1 MFLDNEIDAINHIN
15 LGWMQ
20 THYDYPDLVIL
31 DIRFPR
37 TDYIQYDISNFERM

>member
-1 MFLDNEIDAINHIN
+1 MFLDNEIDAINYIN

-20 THYDYPDLVIL
+20 THYYYPDLVIL